1 MDYAGHHRLNRMNLF
16 TTSPLERTTL
26 SAAAFERLISNIVQG
41 KWKAGEQIPTER
53 VLCQQLGIARNSLR
67 EALKAMELLG
77 MVDSRVGEG
86 TFVCPRSEFLSRPLL
101 WAFTGANQHEL
112 KNLLEARAMIE
123 ADLASMAA
131 SRVTVPQLRVIKGT
145 VSLMERQIAAGESVV
160 ESDLA
165 FHQAVGEAAHNEVMA
180 NAALLLRNM
189 LKYWIHLKLMAPHI
203 CAHALERHV
212 EIYEAIRKRDPQ
224 AARILMQEHLDETA
238 VQITQLT
245 TGRSVSSKASMS
257 KTSPRKRQS
266 SKASQ

>member
-1 MDYAGHHRLNRMNLF
+1 MNVFPL
-16 TTSPLERTTL
+16 SPLERTTL

-41 KWKAGEQIPTER
+41 KWKAGEKIPTER

-123 ADLASMAA
+123 ADLASLAA
-131 SRVTVPQLRVIKGT
+131 SRASVPELRVIKGT
-145 VSLMERQIAAGESVV
+145 ISLMERQIAAGEPVL

-165 FHQAVGEAAHNEVMA
+165 FHHAVGEAAHNEVMA
-180 NAALLLRNM
+180 NSASLIRNM
-189 LKYWIHLKLMAPHI
+189 LKYWIHVKLMAPDI
-203 CAHALERHV
+203 CIHALARHV
-212 EIYEAIRKRDPQ
+212 EIYEAIHKKDTR
-224 AARILMQEHLDETA
+224 AARDLMQEHLDETA
-238 VQITQLT
+238 IQITQLT
-245 TGRSVSSKASMS
+245 TAGRSSRKASTRKTVDKKSSKQ
-257 KTSPRKRQS
+257 KVRQ
-266 SKASQ
+266 

>member
-1 MDYAGHHRLNRMNLF
+1 MNLF
-16 TTSPLERTTL
+16 PISPLERTTL
-26 SAAAFERLISNIVQG
+26 SAAAFERLIANIVQG
-41 KWKAGEQIPTER
+41 KWKAGEKIPTER

-123 ADLASMAA
+123 ADLASLAA
-131 SRVTVPQLRVIKGT
+131 NRATVPELRVIKGT
-145 VSLMERQIAAGESVV
+145 ISLMKRQIDAGEPVV

-165 FHQAVGEAAHNEVMA
+165 FHQAVGKGAHNEVMA
-180 NAALLLRNM
+180 NSALLIRNM
-189 LKYWIHLKLMAPHI
+189 LKYWIHVKLMDPQI
-203 CAHALERHV
+203 CVHALARHT
-212 EIYEAIRKRDPQ
+212 EIYEAIRKRDRHS
-224 AARILMQEHLDETA
+224 ARELMQEHLDETA

-245 TGRSVSSKASMS
+245 TAGRSA
-257 KTSPRKRQS
+257 SPRARRTSRRQR
-266 SKASQ
+266 K

>member
-1 MDYAGHHRLNRMNLF
+1 MLATAYWTGMNLF
-16 TTSPLERTTL
+16 PTSPLQRTTL

-53 VLCQQLGIARNSLR
+53 ALCQQLGIARNSLR

-123 ADLASMAA
+123 ADLASLAA
-131 SRVTVPQLRVIKGT
+131 SRATMPELRVIKGT
-145 VSLMERQIAAGESVV
+145 VSLMERQIAAGEPVL

-165 FHQAVGEAAHNEVMA
+165 FHQAVGEAAHNEVLA
-180 NAALLLRNM
+180 NSALLIRNM

-203 CAHALERHV
+203 CAHALERHT
-212 EIYEAIRKRDPQ
+212 EICEAIRKRHAQ
-224 AARILMQEHLDETA
+224 AARDLMQEHLDETA

-245 TGRSVSSKASMS
+245 AGRSASARKAGSR
-257 KTSPRKRQS
+257 KTLRGKVR
-266 SKASQ
+266 

>member
-1 MDYAGHHRLNRMNLF
+1 MNLF
-16 TTSPLERTTL
+16 PTSPLERTTL

-41 KWKAGEQIPTER
+41 KWKAGEQMPTER

-101 WAFTGANQHEL
+101 WAFTGANQDEL

-131 SRVTVPQLRVIKGT
+131 SRATVPELRVIKGT
-145 VSLMERQIAAGESVV
+145 VSLMEHQIAAGESVL

-165 FHQAVGEAAHNEVMA
+165 FHQAVGEAAHNEVLA

-203 CAHALERHV
+203 CVNALERHI
-212 EIYEAIRKRDPQ
+212 EIYEAIRKRDVQ
-224 AARILMQEHLDETA
+224 AARDLMQEHLDETA

-245 TGRSVSSKASMS
+245 AGRRS
-257 KTSPRKRQS
+257 
-266 SKASQ
+266 ASQKNIGKQGRPKKTAAEKVRR

>member
-1 MDYAGHHRLNRMNLF
+1 MNLF
-16 TTSPLERTTL
+16 PTSPLERTTL

-123 ADLASMAA
+123 ADLASLAA
-131 SRVTVPQLRVIKGT
+131 SRATVPELRVIKGT
-145 VSLMERQIAAGESVV
+145 VLLMESQIAAGEPVV

-180 NAALLLRNM
+180 NSALLLRNM

-203 CAHALERHV
+203 CINALARHT
-212 EIYEAIRKRDPQ
+212 EIYEAIRKKDAH
-224 AARILMQEHLDETA
+224 AARDLMQEHLDETA

-245 TGRSVSSKASMS
+245 AGQSPFKKALARKASA
-257 KTSPRKRQS
+257 RKRLRR
-266 SKASQ
+266 KVK

>member
-1 MDYAGHHRLNRMNLF
+1 MNLF
-16 TTSPLERTTL
+16 PTAPLERTTL
-26 SAAAFERLISNIVQG
+26 SAAAFERLISDIVQG
-41 KWKAGEQIPTER
+41 KWKAGEQMPTER

-77 MVDSRVGEG
+77 MVHSRVGEG

-101 WAFTGANQHEL
+101 WAFTGANQREL

-131 SRVTVPQLRVIKGT
+131 SRATMPELGVIKGT
-145 VSLMERQIAAGESVV
+145 VSLMERQIAAGESVL

-165 FHQAVGEAAHNEVMA
+165 FHQAVGEAAHNEVLA

-203 CAHALERHV
+203 CKHAFERHK
-212 EIYEAIRKRDPQ
+212 EIYESIRTRDVQ
-224 AARILMQEHLDETA
+224 AARDLMQEHLDETA

-245 TGRSVSSKASMS
+245 ASRSASQKASASKA
-257 KTSPRKRQS
+257 TRRKRLQR
-266 SKASQ
+266 KVRQ